1 MSMIACVL
9 LLAAACAP
17 STQFD
22 SEWYD
27 PASEIKPVERVL
39 VIGISD
45 TVSSRRQM
53 ETLMARALKAQGVDA
68 DAAFT
73 IMQGTARPTRET
85 LEKTFAEGGYDSAI
99 VTHFKGAERT
109 ETYHPASVNSI
120 PAYYHGLYGYY
131 SYVFNYVHST
141 GYYTQQEDVFLETS
155 LYDASSGEARWL
167 VHSKSS
173 DPKSASQL
181 IEDVATGVIARL
193 KVAGFIR

>member
-1 MSMIACVL
+1 MH
-9 LLAAACAP
+9 
-17 STQFD
+17 
-22 SEWYD
+22 
-27 PASEIKPVERVL
+27 
-39 VIGISD
+39 
-45 TVSSRRQM
+45 
-53 ETLMARALKAQGVDA
+53 
-68 DAAFT
+68 
-73 IMQGTARPTRET
+73 GTARPTRET